1 MPLYEYRCPH
11 CSTPECPTFELM
23 LPMGSAPSTVT
34 CPVCAGEAPRRM
46 SAPNLSQ
53 TGSAAFRLVDSTKR
67 SAHEPIVVQSQLPG
81 VRTGTT
87 QRVTAHPLHQK
98 LPRP

>member
-11 CSTPECPTFELM
+11 CSTTECPTFELL
-23 LPMGSAPSTVT
+23 LPMGSAPAAAI
-34 CPVCAGEAPRRM
+34 CPACGGEARRRM

-53 TGSAAFRLVDSTKR
+53 AGSAAFRLLDSTTR
-67 SAHEPIVVQSQLPG
+67 SAHEPSVVHSQLPG
-81 VRTGTT
+81 VRTGRT
-87 QRVTAHPLHQK
+87 QRVTVNPLHQK